1 MENPM
6 TTNPE
11 TAAGSAEF
19 TMSHVFNAPRDLVW
33 KVWTDPAHAKH
44 WWGPEGFTTP
54 VYESDLRP
62 GGALVRH
69 MRAPDGTITRS
80 TGINEEVV
88 APERLVTSGQ
98 LERPGQP
105 AFEIRTSVT
114 FQEHDGK
121 TTVTVHQAYSKM
133 PAAAAAGA
141 VEGAR
146 TGWSQ
151 AVDRHEADIESLL
164 ERKD

>member
-1 MENPM
+1 
-6 TTNPE
+6 
-11 TAAGSAEF
+11 
-19 TMSHVFNAPRDLVW
+19 
-33 KVWTDPAHAKH
+33 
-44 WWGPEGFTTP
+44 
-54 VYESDLRP
+54 
-62 GGALVRH
+62 

-114 FQEHDGK
+114 FKEHDGK
-121 TTVTVHQAYSKM
+121 TTVTVHQVYSKM
-133 PAAAAAGA
+133 TAAAAAGA

-146 TGWSQ
+146 SGWSQ
-151 AVDRHEADIESLL
+151 SLDRFEAYLESESLL
-164 ERKD
+164 GRKD